1 MKNLFGDEQMNALK
15 ACCTHGR
22 GRIVHF
28 SGTAP
33 GPLLRTTTHQPVTP
47 TTRGRVQMHLV
58 TSCASL
64 VITTD
69 ADSTAVTRPYTGSHK
84 TSISTVLYG
93 MCAAQTAQIPH
104 HTCWLR
110 LSFEGFV
117 QFRPLITPP
126 VHQLTGAYG
135 VESDR
140 VHVVEVLACSNPC
153 YGSRR

>member
-1 MKNLFGDEQMNALK
+1 MLSTKTVNAS
-15 ACCTHGR
+15 CTPGSL
-22 GRIVHF
+22 RIVHF

-33 GPLLRTTTHQPVTP
+33 RPLLRTTTHQPVTT

-93 MCAAQTAQIPH
+93 MIAAKTAQVPP

-110 LSFEGFV
+110 LPLEGFG
-117 QFRPLITPP
+117 QFRPFNTLP
-126 VHQLTGAYG
+126 VHLLTDAYG

-153 YGSRR
+153 YRSRR

>member
-1 MKNLFGDEQMNALK
+1 MAG
-15 ACCTHGR
+15 CTPGTV
-22 GRIVHF
+22 RILDF

-33 GPLLRTTTHQPVTP
+33 RPLLRTTTHQPDTP

-64 VITTD
+64 VITVD

-93 MCAAQTAQIPH
+93 MHAAKTAQVPS

-110 LSFEGFV
+110 LPFEGFG
-117 QFRPLITPP
+117 QFRPLNTLS
-126 VHQLTGAYG
+126 VHLRTGAYG
-135 VESDR
+135 VQSDR

-153 YGSRR
+153 YRSRR

>member
-1 MKNLFGDEQMNALK
+1 
-15 ACCTHGR
+15 
-22 GRIVHF
+22 
-28 SGTAP
+28 
-33 GPLLRTTTHQPVTP
+33 
-47 TTRGRVQMHLV
+47 MHLV
-58 TSCASL
+58 TLCASL

-93 MCAAQTAQIPH
+93 MHAAKTAQVPP

-110 LSFEGFV
+110 LSFEGFD
-117 QFRPLITPP
+117 QFRPFNTLS
-126 VHQLTGAYG
+126 VHLLTGAYG

-153 YGSRR
+153 YRSRR